1 MINPKSYIDQMLI
14 LERAMRH
21 EIKQRTAEENRLLKR
36 YELDQINLDEEYAKI
51 QRKESYLSANKRA
64 LVVEIVEARKLNNE
78 ISNIIDFDLE
88 MHEDKSSTAEVL
100 APQRT
105 EHPAEET
112 KGDKE

>member
-1 MINPKSYIDQMLI
+1 MINPKSYIDQMLM

-78 ISNIIDFDLE
+78 ISSIIDFDLE
-88 MHEDKSSTAEVL
+88 MHTASGAETVL
-100 APQRT
+100 ASQRT